1 MPNPWL
7 ALRFGADPSERIGQ
21 VGRAHER
28 FVTGDPVPDQ
38 VRDVVADS
46 WRRSAG
52 ALVDP
57 DATAPI
63 DLGDDE
69 LETYRAGHPL
79 AAVLP
84 VFRDLLGG
92 IADDGEHIMA
102 VCDAHGRL
110 LWVEGHPRVLHRAE
124 AMNFVAGA
132 RWDERHAGTNAPG
145 VALAVDHSVQIFA
158 TEHFS
163 RLVQPWT
170 CAAAPIHDPLTG
182 RLLGAIDVTG
192 GDHLANPHSLALVQ
206 ATARAAEAHLAG
218 LGRAAGTRPGAA
230 LTALGRDEA
239 VLTVD
244 GRRVRLGRRHSELL
258 VLLACHPQGRS
269 GDQLGLDVYGDGI
282 LNPVTVRAEL
292 SRLRRILGPAV
303 LDSRPYRLLV
313 GLDAD
318 FVAVTRLLDQGR
330 VAEALDAY
338 GGPLLP
344 GSDAPGVVRLRRL
357 LDGQLRA
364 GVLATRDP
372 ALLSAWTR
380 APWGGDD
387 LQMWEALTTL
397 LPSGSPRRPLALDR
411 VHRLRGEY
419 GLPVPAPADPAH
431 RPQAARSGAPA
442 HRPDAARPGTPTHRP
457 DTAQPGTPAAGRNP
471 RAT

>member
-1 MPNPWL
+1 MSNPWL

-38 VRDVVADS
+38 VRGVVADS

-57 DATAPI
+57 DSTAPI
-63 DLGDDE
+63 ELSDDE
-69 LETYRAGHPL
+69 LAAYRDAHPL

-92 IADDGEHIMA
+92 IADDGEHIMG

-110 LWVEGHPRVLHRAE
+110 LWVEGHPRVLRHAH
-124 AMNFVAGA
+124 AMNFVEGA
-132 RWDERHAGTNAPG
+132 RWDEGHAGTNAPG

-163 RLVQPWT
+163 RMAQPWT
-170 CAAAPIHDPLTG
+170 CAAAPIHDPVTG

-192 GDHLANPHSLALVQ
+192 GDHLVNPHSLALVQ

-218 LGRAAGTRPGAA
+218 LGRSAGAGHGPGMS
-230 LTALGRDEA
+230 ALGRDEA
-239 VLTVD
+239 VLTIG
-244 GRRVRLGRRHSELL
+244 GRRIRLSRRHSELL
-258 VLLACHPQGRS
+258 VLLACHPEGRS
-269 GDQLGLDVYGDGI
+269 GDQLGLDVYGEGV

-292 SRLRRILGPAV
+292 SRLRRILGPAL
-303 LDSRPYRLLV
+303 LDSRPYRLLAS
-313 GLDAD
+313 LDAD
-318 FVAVTRLLDQGR
+318 FLSVTQLLDQGR

-338 GGPLLP
+338 SGPLLP
-344 GSDAPGVVRLRRL
+344 GSDAPGVTRLRRL

-372 ALLSAWTR
+372 APLYAWTR
-380 APWGGDD
+380 SAWGSDD
-387 LQMWEALTTL
+387 LQMWEALAGL
-397 LPSGSPRRPLALDR
+397 LPAGSPRRPLALDQ
-411 VHRLRGEY
+411 VDRLRGEY
-419 GLPVPAPADPAH
+419 GLSRDP
-431 RPQAARSGAPA
+431 RPL
-442 HRPDAARPGTPTHRP
+442 
-457 DTAQPGTPAAGRNP
+457 